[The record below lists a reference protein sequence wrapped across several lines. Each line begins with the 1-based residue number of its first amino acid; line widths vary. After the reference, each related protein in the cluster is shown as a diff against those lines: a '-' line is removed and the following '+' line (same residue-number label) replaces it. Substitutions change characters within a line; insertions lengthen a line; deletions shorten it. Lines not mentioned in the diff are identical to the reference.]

1 MTTNLDDIAKGYN
14 DARKG
19 IQAQNPGSYY
29 YMMGYNRAKARA
41 AGGKS

>member
-19 IQAQNPGSYY
+19 KEAQSPGNSD
-29 YMMGYNRAKARA
+29 YMTGYNRAKARA